1 MNETVNLL
9 KFFSCFQI
17 PELNCNSRGITP
29 ERKKVVKSKIELDLP
44 FMVPV
49 SDWYINF
56 K

>member
-1 MNETVNLL
+1 MFLGHEYPPLTAKVNSY
-9 KFFSCFQI
+9 FFG
-17 PELNCNSRGITP
+17 NSRGITP